1 MRTETPQGTRPGF
14 ARWLADAP
22 LVARF
27 VLAGGAVMLAA
38 TLATG
43 SWVTARIEQSLVDG
57 SASTAA
63 LLVESLVS
71 PLSQELADGDTLSE
85 QAVRALDEIFA
96 NTAIG
101 DRIVSFKIWKGGG
114 LVVYASDRDIVGS
127 RFEESAALE
136 RAWSGTVSGALEG
149 LDDAESAA
157 EAELGLP
164 LLEVY
169 SPVREAWSGE
179 VIAVAEFYEVATDL
193 REDLADARL
202 GSWVLVSG
210 AFLTSGLLL
219 SGIVRSGGRTIER
232 QKSQLR
238 AQVAESRDFARQN
251 AELRLRAIGAAARAT
266 AQAERDLR
274 RVSADLH
281 DGPAQYVALA
291 AMRLDAIVP
300 DTQAARDE
308 ASAVGR
314 ALQSA
319 LSEIRAISR
328 GLSLPDLDSLG
339 LAEVVR
345 RAVEAHVGP
354 DGPDITIERSADAS
368 LAVADS
374 AKICVYRFLQEALSN
389 AARHA
394 EGAAVRVRI
403 EAADGTLRASVSDDG
418 PGFDPAARRGIGPD
432 GGQGLDGLRDRAES
446 LGGRFDIETAQGA
459 GTTLTLTLPITTGE
473 TP

>member
-1 MRTETPQGTRPGF
+1 MRTETPQGIPTRT
-14 ARWLADAP
+14 ARRFADAP
-22 LVARF
+22 LIARF
-27 VLAGGAVMLAA
+27 VTAGGAVMLAA

-43 SWVTARIEQSLVDG
+43 TWVTARIEKSLVDG

-63 LLVESLVS
+63 LLADSLVS
-71 PLSQELADGDTLSE
+71 PLSQELADGDTLSQE
-85 QAVRALDEIFA
+85 AIRALDEVFA

-101 DRIVSFKIWKGGG
+101 DRIVSFKIWKEGG
-114 LVVYASDRDIVGS
+114 LVAYASNREIVGS
-127 RFEESAALE
+127 RFAQSPALE
-136 RAWSGTVSGALEG
+136 RAWSGTVSGAFEG
-149 LDDAESAA
+149 LDDTESAA

-179 VIAVAEFYEVATDL
+179 VIAVAEFYEVATALRDDL
-193 REDLADARL
+193 VDARL
-202 GSWVLVSG
+202 GSWALVSG
-210 AFLTSGLLL
+210 AFLTSGILL

-238 AQVAESRDFARQN
+238 AQVAESRGFARQN
-251 AELRLRAIGAAARAT
+251 AELRRRVIGAAARAT

-291 AMRLDAIVP
+291 AMRLESIVP
-300 DTQAARDE
+300 DTPGARDE
-308 ASAVGR
+308 AAAVGK
-314 ALQSA
+314 ALHAA
-319 LSEIRAISR
+319 LAEIRAISR
-328 GLSLPDLDSLG
+328 GLSLPDLDCLDLG
-339 LAEVVR
+339 EVAR

-354 DGPDITIERSADAS
+354 EGPAITIERADDGAGP
-368 LAVADS
+368 VADS

-403 EAADGTLRASVSDDG
+403 EAADGTLRVSVSDDG

-432 GGQGLDGLRDRAES
+432 GGQGLDGLHDRAES
-446 LGGRFDIETAQGA
+446 LGGALEIESAPGA
-459 GTTLTLTLPITTGE
+459 GTTLTLTLPVNAGE